1 MNESTSFHF
10 GSWVLNLLAQKGVQV
25 AQENIWFAIASSLCV
40 VLLSW
45 IGFKIA
51 QYLLNTKVIRIILAT
66 KNKWDDALEQH
77 GFFKRIA
84 HVVPAVLIHLLTPLF
99 LFEQDALLV
108 GLQKFAVIYL
118 IFIVTWSIS
127 SVFNT
132 LQDVYN
138 ESRYARRVPITGF
151 VQVGKLFVTVIA
163 VLLVIAELLNKSPL
177 LLLSGLG
184 AVTAVI
190 ILVFRD
196 TILGFVA
203 GINIVANRTVNN
215 GDWIEMPKYGADGTV
230 LAVGLTTVKVQNW
243 DNTVSTIPT
252 YALMSDSMKN
262 WRGMEESGGRRIK
275 RAIHVDVNSIKFCSE
290 EMLDK
295 LAQLEL
301 LKAYVGDKRAEI
313 KAQHDALKNQQLAD
327 VNQRQLT
334 NVGTYRIYI
343 ERYLKSHPMINKNLT
358 LLVRQLAPTEKGLP
372 IELYAFSSDKAW
384 VNYEAIQSD
393 IFDHALAIMPL
404 FELNAY
410 QAISDAQSCRK

>member
-1 MNESTSFHF
+1 MNDSASFHF
-10 GSWVLNLLAQKGVQV
+10 GIWVLNLLAQKGVEV
-25 AQENIWFAIASSLCV
+25 AQENIWFAIASSLVV

-45 IGFKIA
+45 VGFKVA
-51 QYLLNTKVIRIILAT
+51 QHVLSTKVIRIILAT

-118 IFIVTWSIS
+118 IFTVTWSIS
-127 SVFNT
+127 AIFNT

-138 ESRYARRVPITGF
+138 ETRYAKRVPITGF

-177 LLLSGLG
+177 ILLSGLG

-230 LAVGLTTVKVQNW
+230 LAVGLTTVKVRNW
-243 DNTVSTIPT
+243 DNTISTIPT

-275 RAIHVDVNSIKFCSE
+275 RAIHIDVNSIKFCSE
-290 EMLDK
+290 DMLGK

-301 LKAYVGDKRAEI
+301 LNDYVTNKRAEI
-313 KAQHDALKNQQLAD
+313 KAQHEALKNQQLAD

-334 NVGTYRIYI
+334 NVGTYRIYL
-343 ERYLKSHPMINKNLT
+343 ERYLKSHPMINQNLT

-384 VNYEAIQSD
+384 ANYEAIQAD

-410 QAISDAQSCRK
+410 QAISDAQFCRK

>member
-1 MNESTSFHF
+1 MNESASFHF
-10 GSWVLNLLAQKGVQV
+10 GSWVLNLLAQKGVEV
-25 AQENIWFAIASSLCV
+25 AQENIWFAVASSLVV

-45 IGFKIA
+45 VGFKVA
-51 QYLLNTKVIRIILAT
+51 QYVLSTKVIRIILAT
-66 KNKWDDALEQH
+66 KNKWDDSLERH

-99 LFEQDALLV
+99 LFEQDVLLV

-118 IFIVTWSIS
+118 IFTVTWSIS
-127 SVFNT
+127 AMFNT

-138 ESRYARRVPITGF
+138 ETRYAKRVPITGF

-163 VLLVIAELLNKSPL
+163 ILLVIAELLNKSPII
-177 LLLSGLG
+177 LLSGLG

-243 DNTVSTIPT
+243 DNTISTIPT
-252 YALMSDSMKN
+252 YALMSDSIKN

-275 RAIHVDVNSIKFCSE
+275 RAIHIDVNSIKFCSE
-290 EMLDK
+290 DMLDE

-301 LKAYVGDKRAEI
+301 LNDYVTDKRSEI
-313 KAQHDALKNQQLAD
+313 KAQHEALKNQQLAD

-334 NVGTYRIYI
+334 NVGTYRIYL
-343 ERYLKSHPMINKNLT
+343 ERYLKSHPMINSNLT

-384 VNYEAIQSD
+384 ANYEAIQAD

-410 QAISDAQSCRK
+410 QAISDAQFCRK